1 MTLKVKPNTW
11 LARHVK
17 EAQEEIKTWPQ
28 WMQDLGKQDME
39 EWGKNRGI

>member
-1 MTLKVKPNTW
+1 MTFKSKPKCW
-11 LARHVK
+11 LARQVL

-39 EWGKNRGI
+39 HWGKNRDS